1 MNAPTGPIEGKAIPS
16 PPRGQRRPRGFI
28 DHRLPYLVLVL
39 LLATLIGLVV
49 LPLIAVNVPSGEVGV
64 VWRRFGGGTV
74 LNRRSIL
81 NEGLHFM
88 LPWNRLFLYDLRLQ
102 SITEDYNVISSDG
115 VRMIASINI
124 RFRLQR
130 DSVPVLHQTLGPDYL
145 DVLIRPAIGSITR
158 EVVAQYTAEEVYST
172 ARQEIQEKIRSLTLE
187 QAGRRTMHKEGEGT
201 DTYAVPLQ
209 SLFILY
215 DTLLYGLELPPS
227 VVIAINRK
235 VEQYYIVQEYGFRV
249 EREKKE
255 SERKRIEAQGISE
268 FQKIVSQ
275 GITPSYL
282 RWRSIDATLQ
292 LSLSTNSKVVIVG
305 SGKDGLPVILGG
317 APSEGSEGGNA
328 PQRQGEDTPQRQGD
342 ASLLDSAPPEWPTLT
357 MADIAEYLSHTAE
370 ADWSALPPGRG
381 PAR

>member
-1 MNAPTGPIEGKAIPS
+1 
-16 PPRGQRRPRGFI
+16 
-28 DHRLPYLVLVL
+28 V
-39 LLATLIGLVV
+39 TLIGLA
-49 LPLIAVNVPSGEVGV
+49 LFPLVAVNVPSGDVGV

-74 LNRRSIL
+74 LNRRAIL

-102 SITEDYNVISSDG
+102 SITEDYAVISSDG

-130 DSVPVLHQTLGPDYL
+130 DGVPVLHQTLGPDYVE
-145 DVLIRPAIGSITR
+145 VLIRPAVGSLTR

-172 ARQEIQEKIRSLTLE
+172 ARQEIQDKIRTLTLE
-187 QAGRRTMHKEGEGT
+187 QASRRTMQREGE
-201 DTYAVPLQ
+201 DAYEEPLK

-227 VVIAINRK
+227 VMTAINRK

-292 LSLSTNSKVVIVG
+292 LSQSANSKIVVVG

-317 APSEGSEGGNA
+317 VEGDATTEGA
-328 PQRQGEDTPQRQGD
+328 AIPQRYGSVSTPD
-342 ASLLDSAPPEWPTLT
+342 PALPNWPTLT
-357 MADIAEYLSHTAE
+357 MADIAEHLAHSVEEPLPAPSPERE
-370 ADWSALPPGRG
+370 AAKSSAAAPASDSQSQGRVSDPVPRRTG
-381 PAR
+381 ATRAAAPAARTPR